1 MNKICVAILDEHQIV
16 VEGIGELLR
25 NTEDIEV
32 TLKLSDK
39 KELINVTGKS
49 IIHVLIFSIH
59 SLGIEELGL
68 IQKICNETPQIRILV
83 LSATSDEEVIFTAV
97 KAGAKGFL
105 AKDTS
110 RNELIEAIY
119 SLRNGYDYFSSSIT
133 NILLNQYINYI
144 KSNNQQQ
151 NKNEYNLSS
160 RELEILKLWGSSYT
174 NREIA
179 DRLFISI
186 RTVESHKNHIMQKL
200 NLKTT
205 VDLVKFALKNNIIQI

>member
-1 MNKICVAILDEHQIV
+1 MNKINVAILDEHQIV

-25 NTEDIEV
+25 NVEDIEV
-32 TLKLSDK
+32 TLKMSDK
-39 KELINVTGKS
+39 KELINKIKNN
-49 IIHVLIFSIH
+49 IIHILIFNIH
-59 SLGIEELGL
+59 NLGGEVLNL
-68 IQKICNETPQIRILV
+68 IQKISNETPQIKILI
-83 LSATSDEEVIFTAV
+83 LSVISDEDVIFKTI

-105 AKDTS
+105 AKDTK
-110 RNELIEAIY
+110 RKELIEAIY

-133 NILLNQYINYI
+133 NILVNQYINSI
-144 KSNNQQQ
+144 KSNNPLQ
-151 NKNEYNLSS
+151 NKNLYNLSS

-174 NREIA
+174 NKEIA

>member
-1 MNKICVAILDEHQIV
+1 MNKICVAILDEHQIM

-25 NTEDIEV
+25 NVEDIEV

-39 KELINVTGKS
+39 KELVDGIKKS
-49 IIHVLIFSIH
+49 IIHILIFNIH
-59 SLGIEELGL
+59 NLNSEDLNL
-68 IQKICNETPQIRILV
+68 IQKISNETPQIKILV
-83 LSATSDEEVIFTAV
+83 LSVISDEEVIFKTV

-105 AKDTS
+105 AKDTTK
-110 RNELIEAIY
+110 NELIEAIY

-133 NILLNQYINYI
+133 NILVNQYINII
-144 KSNNQQQ
+144 KSNNPLQ
-151 NKNEYNLSS
+151 NKNLYNLSS
-160 RELEILKLWGSSYT
+160 RELEILKFWGSSYT
-174 NREIA
+174 NKEIA
-179 DRLFISI
+179 DKLFISI